1 MLLLWNRCSTGQG
14 NLLVPNVR
22 LTMHNE
28 GNKAKHT
35 RLPSYDWGKI
45 VRRNIASIGL
55 EPGAVDSGMRWL
67 NQADQELEDIAEREE
82 KLKRKLENLNR
93 LGKADAIAA
102 CEAKLNELS
111 ELREGI
117 EETQALVQRSI
128 DTYYETLSKALSG

>member
-1 MLLLWNRCSTGQG
+1 
-14 NLLVPNVR
+14 
-22 LTMHNE
+22 MHNE